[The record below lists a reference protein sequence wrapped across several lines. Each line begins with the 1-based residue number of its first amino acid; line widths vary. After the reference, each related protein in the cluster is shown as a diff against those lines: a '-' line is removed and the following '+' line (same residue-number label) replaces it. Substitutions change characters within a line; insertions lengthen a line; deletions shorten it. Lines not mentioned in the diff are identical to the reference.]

1 MEHFCGCFV
10 CHHAYIHSLTH
21 SSCSMTCTLILYNT
35 AMLLLYLFTSL
46 PLSPHSVFLPDP
58 NNITSQQTSPITSA
72 YPTWSKEFIYA
83 GVDSLDLAQGGLEVL
98 LYDHHVFFSDN
109 LVGGVRLSV
118 PQKRPTD
125 RLSAPKALSNSVGY
139 LVSPPNSRSSSPILP
154 ARRDLKSYSSQEGIS
169 TPTLLVNAGHVGK
182 RNEGMSE

>member
-1 MEHFCGCFV
+1 MFNNMYFNL
-10 CHHAYIHSLTH
+10 IQHSNVP
-21 SSCSMTCTLILYNT
+21 S
-35 AMLLLYLFTSL
+35 LFSL
-46 PLSPHSVFLPDP
+46 SLSLSPHSVFLPDP